1 MSFDHQAF
9 SDSTSL
15 DSVASVNQLEQDRA
29 LFVGAKYESYYQ
41 AQFEKI
47 TPKKQ
52 YAGFNIAAFFLG
64 VVWLFYRKMYS
75 YGFMSIGLIVVIG
88 MVEIFLGI
96 ESSGA
101 NIGLAVAFGMF
112 GNTLYKHHVDQQI
125 AKIRQ
130 FGNSNVNTEL
140 ENRGG
145 TNIVA
150 GSILLVI
157 WLGLVALAI
166 SAS

>member
-1 MSFDHQAF
+1 MSLDHQAF
-9 SDSTSL
+9 PDSTSL

-29 LFVGAKYESYYQ
+29 LFIGVKYESYYQ

-47 TPKKQ
+47 TPRKQ
-52 YAGFNIAAFFLG
+52 YAGFNIADFFLG
-64 VVWLFYRKMYS
+64 VVWLFYRKIYS
-75 YGFMSIGLIVVIG
+75 YGFMAIGLIVVIG
-88 MVEIFLGI
+88 MVEILLGI

-112 GNTLYKHHVDQQI
+112 GKTLYKHHVDQQI

>member
-75 YGFMSIGLIVVIG
+75 YGFMAIGLIVVIG
-88 MVEIFLGI
+88 MVEILLGI

-112 GNTLYKHHVDQQI
+112 GKTLYKHHVDQQI

>member
-41 AQFEKI
+41 AQFKKI

-52 YAGFNIAAFFLG
+52 YVGFNIAAFFLG

-75 YGFMSIGLIVVIG
+75 YGFMAIGLIVVIG
-88 MVEIFLGI
+88 MVEILLGI

-112 GNTLYKHHVDQQI
+112 GKILYKHHVDQQI

-157 WLGLVALAI
+157 WLGAGCTGY
-166 SAS
+166 

>member
-29 LFVGAKYESYYQ
+29 LFIGVKYESYYQ

-64 VVWLFYRKMYS
+64 VVWLFYRKIYS
-75 YGFMSIGLIVVIG
+75 YGFMAIGLIVVIG
-88 MVEIFLGI
+88 MVEILLGI

-112 GNTLYKHHVDQQI
+112 GKILYKHHVDQQI

-157 WLGLVALAI
+157 WLGAGCTGY
-166 SAS
+166 

>member
-47 TPKKQ
+47 TPRKQ

-64 VVWLFYRKMYS
+64 VVWLFYRKIYS
-75 YGFMSIGLIVVIG
+75 YGFMAIGLIVVIG
-88 MVEIFLGI
+88 MVEILLGI

-112 GNTLYKHHVDQQI
+112 GKTLYKHHVDQQI

>member
-1 MSFDHQAF
+1 MSFDHPAF
-9 SDSTSL
+9 PDSTSL
-15 DSVASVNQLEQDRA
+15 EHVPSVNQLEQDRA
-29 LFVGAKYESYYQ
+29 LFVGAKYASYYQ

-64 VVWLFYRKMYS
+64 VVWLFYRKIYS
-75 YGFMSIGLIVVIG
+75 YGFMAIGLIVVIG
-88 MVEIFLGI
+88 MVEILLGI

-112 GNTLYKHHVDQQI
+112 GNTLYRHHVDQQI
-125 AKIRQ
+125 AKTRQ
-130 FGNSNVNTEL
+130 LGSGSVNTEL

>member
-9 SDSTSL
+9 PDSTSL

-29 LFVGAKYESYYQ
+29 LFIGVKYESYYQ

-47 TPKKQ
+47 TPRKQ

-64 VVWLFYRKMYS
+64 VVWLFYRKIYS
-75 YGFMSIGLIVVIG
+75 YGFMAIGLIVVIG
-88 MVEIFLGI
+88 MVEILLGI

-112 GNTLYKHHVDQQI
+112 GKILYKHHVDQQI

-157 WLGLVALAI
+157 WLGAGCTGY
-166 SAS
+166 

>member
-15 DSVASVNQLEQDRA
+15 DSVASVNQPEQDRA
-29 LFVGAKYESYYQ
+29 LFVGLKYESYYQ

-75 YGFMSIGLIVVIG
+75 YGFMAIGLIVAIG
-88 MVEIFLGI
+88 IVEILLGI

-112 GNTLYKHHVDQQI
+112 GNTLYRHHVDQQI
-125 AKIRQ
+125 AKTRQ
-130 FGNSNVNTEL
+130 LGSGSVNTEL

>member
-29 LFVGAKYESYYQ
+29 LFIGVKYESYYQ

-88 MVEIFLGI
+88 MVEILLGI

-112 GNTLYKHHVDQQI
+112 GNTLYKYHVDQQI
-125 AKIRQ
+125 AKIHQ
-130 FGNSNVNTEL
+130 LGSGSVHTEL

-145 TNIVA
+145 TNLIA
-150 GSILLVI
+150 GSILLVM

>member
-15 DSVASVNQLEQDRA
+15 DSVASVNQPEQDRA
-29 LFVGAKYESYYQ
+29 LFVGLKYESYYQ

-88 MVEIFLGI
+88 MVEIILGI

-112 GNTLYKHHVDQQI
+112 GNTLYKYHVDQQI
-125 AKIRQ
+125 AKIHQ
-130 FGNSNVNTEL
+130 LGSGSVHTEL
-140 ENRGG
+140 EKRGG
-145 TNIVA
+145 TNLIA

>member
-1 MSFDHQAF
+1 M
-9 SDSTSL
+9 
-15 DSVASVNQLEQDRA
+15 
-29 LFVGAKYESYYQ
+29 
-41 AQFEKI
+41 
-47 TPKKQ
+47 
-52 YAGFNIAAFFLG
+52 AGFNIAAFFLG

-75 YGFMSIGLIVVIG
+75 YGFMAIGLIVVIG
-88 MVEIFLGI
+88 IVEILLGI

-101 NIGLAVAFGMF
+101 NIGLAVAFGML
-112 GNTLYKHHVDQQI
+112 GNTLYKHHVDKQI

-130 FGNSNVNTEL
+130 LGNGNLKTEL

-145 TNIVA
+145 TNLVA
-150 GSILLVI
+150 GTILLVI

>member
-88 MVEIFLGI
+88 IVEIILGI

-112 GNTLYKHHVDQQI
+112 GNTLYKYHVDQQI
-125 AKIRQ
+125 AKIHQ
-130 FGNSNVNTEL
+130 LGSGSVHTEL

-145 TNIVA
+145 TNLIA
-150 GSILLVI
+150 GSILLVM

>member
-75 YGFMSIGLIVVIG
+75 YGFMAIGLIVAIG
-88 MVEIFLGI
+88 MVEILLGI

-125 AKIRQ
+125 AKVRQ

>member
-15 DSVASVNQLEQDRA
+15 DSVASVNQPEQDRA
-29 LFVGAKYESYYQ
+29 LFVGLKYESYYQ

-88 MVEIFLGI
+88 MVEIILGI

-125 AKIRQ
+125 AKTRQ
-130 FGNSNVNTEL
+130 LGSGSVNTEL

>member
-1 MSFDHQAF
+1 MSLDHQAF
-9 SDSTSL
+9 PDSTSL
-15 DSVASVNQLEQDRA
+15 DYVASVNQLEQDRA
-29 LFVGAKYESYYQ
+29 LFIGVKYESYYQ

-88 MVEIFLGI
+88 MVEIILGI

-112 GNTLYKHHVDQQI
+112 GNTLYKYHVDQQI
-125 AKIRQ
+125 AKIHQ
-130 FGNSNVNTEL
+130 LGSGSVHTEL

-145 TNIVA
+145 TNLIA
-150 GSILLVI
+150 GSILLVM

>member
-75 YGFMSIGLIVVIG
+75 YGFMAIGLIVAIG
-88 MVEIFLGI
+88 IVEILLGI

-112 GNTLYKHHVDQQI
+112 GNTLYRHHVDQQI

-145 TNIVA
+145 TNLIV

-157 WLGLVALAI
+157 WLGLIALAI

>member
-29 LFVGAKYESYYQ
+29 LFVGAKYASYYQ

-75 YGFMSIGLIVVIG
+75 YGFMAIGLIVAIG
-88 MVEIFLGI
+88 IVEILLGI

-130 FGNSNVNTEL
+130 LGSGNVHTEL

-145 TNIVA
+145 TNLIV

-157 WLGLVALAI
+157 WFGLAALAI
-166 SAS
+166 SVS

>member
-75 YGFMSIGLIVVIG
+75 YGFMAIGLIVAIVI
-88 MVEIFLGI
+88 VEILLGI

-112 GNTLYKHHVDQQI
+112 GNTLYRHHVDQQI
-125 AKIRQ
+125 AKTRQ
-130 FGNSNVNTEL
+130 LGSGSVNTEL

>member
-1 MSFDHQAF
+1 MSFDHPAF
-9 SDSTSL
+9 PDSTSL
-15 DSVASVNQLEQDRA
+15 EHVPSVNQLEQDRA
-29 LFVGAKYESYYQ
+29 LFVGAKYASYYQ

-64 VVWLFYRKMYS
+64 LVWLFYRKMYR
-75 YGFMSIGLIVVIG
+75 YGFMAIGLIVAIG

-112 GNTLYKHHVDQQI
+112 ENTLYKHHVDQQI

>member
-75 YGFMSIGLIVVIG
+75 YGFMAIGLIVAIG
-88 MVEIFLGI
+88 IVEILLGI

-112 GNTLYKHHVDQQI
+112 GKTLYKHHVDQQI

-145 TNIVA
+145 TNLVA

-157 WLGLVALAI
+157 WFGLVALAI

>member
-1 MSFDHQAF
+1 MSLDHQAF
-9 SDSTSL
+9 PDSTSL

-29 LFVGAKYESYYQ
+29 LFIGVKYESYYQ

-64 VVWLFYRKMYS
+64 VVWLFCRKMYS
-75 YGFMSIGLIVVIG
+75 YGFMVIGLIVVMG
-88 MVEIFLGI
+88 MVEILLGI

>member
-1 MSFDHQAF
+1 MSLDHQAF
-9 SDSTSL
+9 PDSTSL

-29 LFVGAKYESYYQ
+29 LFVCAKYESYYQ

-75 YGFMSIGLIVVIG
+75 YGFMAIGLIVAIG
-88 MVEIFLGI
+88 IVEILLGI

>member
-1 MSFDHQAF
+1 MSLDHQAF
-9 SDSTSL
+9 PDSTSL
-15 DSVASVNQLEQDRA
+15 DYVASVNQLEQDRA
-29 LFVGAKYESYYQ
+29 LFIGAKYESYYQ

-64 VVWLFYRKMYS
+64 VVWLFYRKMYC
-75 YGFMSIGLIVVIG
+75 YGFMSIGLIVAIG
-88 MVEIFLGI
+88 MVEILLGI
-96 ESSGA
+96 ESSGT

-166 SAS
+166 STS

>member
-15 DSVASVNQLEQDRA
+15 DSVASVNQPEQDRA
-29 LFVGAKYESYYQ
+29 LFVGLKYESYYQ

-75 YGFMSIGLIVVIG
+75 YGFMAIGLIVAIG
-88 MVEIFLGI
+88 MVEILLGI

-112 GNTLYKHHVDQQI
+112 GNTLYRHHVDQQI
-125 AKIRQ
+125 AKTRQ
-130 FGNSNVNTEL
+130 LGSGSVNTEL

>member
-1 MSFDHQAF
+1 
-9 SDSTSL
+9 
-15 DSVASVNQLEQDRA
+15 
-29 LFVGAKYESYYQ
+29 
-41 AQFEKI
+41 
-47 TPKKQ
+47 
-52 YAGFNIAAFFLG
+52 
-64 VVWLFYRKMYS
+64 MYS
-75 YGFMSIGLIVVIG
+75 YGFMAIGLIGAIG
-88 MVEIFLGI
+88 MVEILLGI

-125 AKIRQ
+125 TKIRQ
-130 FGNSNVNTEL
+130 LGSGSVHTEL
-140 ENRGG
+140 EKRGG
-145 TNIVA
+145 INLIV

>member
-15 DSVASVNQLEQDRA
+15 DSVASVNQPEQDRA
-29 LFVGAKYESYYQ
+29 LFVGLKYESYYQ

-52 YAGFNIAAFFLG
+52 YAGFNLAAFFLG

-88 MVEIFLGI
+88 MVEIILGI

-112 GNTLYKHHVDQQI
+112 GNTLYKYHVDQQI
-125 AKIRQ
+125 AKIHQ
-130 FGNSNVNTEL
+130 LGSGSVHTEL

-145 TNIVA
+145 TNLIA
-150 GSILLVI
+150 GSILLVM

>member
-1 MSFDHQAF
+1 MSLDHQAF
-9 SDSTSL
+9 PDSTSL
-15 DSVASVNQLEQDRA
+15 DYVASVNQLEQDRA
-29 LFVGAKYESYYQ
+29 LFIGAKYESYYQ
-41 AQFEKI
+41 AQFKKI

-75 YGFMSIGLIVVIG
+75 YGFMAIGLIVAIG
-88 MVEIFLGI
+88 MVEILLGI
-96 ESSGA
+96 KSSGA

-145 TNIVA
+145 TNLIV

>member
-1 MSFDHQAF
+1 MSFDHPAF
-9 SDSTSL
+9 PDSTSL
-15 DSVASVNQLEQDRA
+15 EHVPSVNQLEQDRA
-29 LFVGAKYESYYQ
+29 LFVGAKYASYYQ

-64 VVWLFYRKMYS
+64 LVWLFYRKMYR
-75 YGFMSIGLIVVIG
+75 YGFMAIGLIVVIG
-88 MVEIFLGI
+88 MVEILLGI

-125 AKIRQ
+125 AKVRQ

-140 ENRGG
+140 EKHGG
-145 TNIVA
+145 INLIV

>member
-1 MSFDHQAF
+1 MSFDHPAF
-9 SDSTSL
+9 PDSTSL
-15 DSVASVNQLEQDRA
+15 EHVPSVNQLEQDRA
-29 LFVGAKYESYYQ
+29 LFVGAKYASYYQ

-64 VVWLFYRKMYS
+64 LVWLFYRKMYR
-75 YGFMSIGLIVVIG
+75 YGFMAIGLIVAIG

-112 GNTLYKHHVDQQI
+112 GTTLYKHHVDQQI
-125 AKIRQ
+125 AKVRQ

>member
-1 MSFDHQAF
+1 MSFDHPAF
-9 SDSTSL
+9 PDSTSL
-15 DSVASVNQLEQDRA
+15 EHVPSVNQLEQDRA
-29 LFVGAKYESYYQ
+29 LFVGAKYASYYQ

-64 VVWLFYRKMYS
+64 VVWLFYRKMYR
-75 YGFMSIGLIVVIG
+75 YGFMAIGLIAAIG

-125 AKIRQ
+125 AKVRQ

>member
-88 MVEIFLGI
+88 MVEIILGI

-101 NIGLAVAFGMF
+101 NISLAVAFGMF
-112 GNTLYKHHVDQQI
+112 GNTLYKYHVDQQI
-125 AKIRQ
+125 AKIHQ
-130 FGNSNVNTEL
+130 LGSGSVHTEL

-145 TNIVA
+145 TNLIA

>member
-15 DSVASVNQLEQDRA
+15 DSVASVNQPEQDRA
-29 LFVGAKYESYYQ
+29 LFVGLKYESYYQ

-88 MVEIFLGI
+88 MVEIILGI

-125 AKIRQ
+125 AKIHQ
-130 FGNSNVNTEL
+130 LGSGSVHTES

-145 TNIVA
+145 TNLIA
-150 GSILLVI
+150 GSILLVM

>member
-15 DSVASVNQLEQDRA
+15 DSVASVNQPEQDRA
-29 LFVGAKYESYYQ
+29 LFVGLKYESYYQ

-88 MVEIFLGI
+88 MVEIILGI

-112 GNTLYKHHVDQQI
+112 GNTLYKYHVDQQI
-125 AKIRQ
+125 AKIHQ
-130 FGNSNVNTEL
+130 LGSGSVHTEL

-145 TNIVA
+145 TNLIA

>member
-1 MSFDHQAF
+1 MSFDHPAF

-15 DSVASVNQLEQDRA
+15 DSVASVNQPEQDRA
-29 LFVGAKYESYYQ
+29 LFVGLKYESYYQ

-88 MVEIFLGI
+88 MVEIILGI

-112 GNTLYKHHVDQQI
+112 GNTLYKYHVDQQI
-125 AKIRQ
+125 AKIHQ
-130 FGNSNVNTEL
+130 LGSGSVHTEL

-145 TNIVA
+145 TNLIA
-150 GSILLVI
+150 GSILLVM

>member
-15 DSVASVNQLEQDRA
+15 DSVASVNQPEQDRA
-29 LFVGAKYESYYQ
+29 LFVGLKYESYYQ

-47 TPKKQ
+47 TPKIQ
-52 YAGFNIAAFFLG
+52 YAGFNLAAFFLG

-75 YGFMSIGLIVVIG
+75 YGFMAIGLIVVIG
-88 MVEIFLGI
+88 IVEIFLGI

-112 GNTLYKHHVDQQI
+112 GNTLYRHHVDQQI
-125 AKIRQ
+125 AKTRQ
-130 FGNSNVNTEL
+130 LGSGSVNTEL

-145 TNIVA
+145 TNLIA

>member
-15 DSVASVNQLEQDRA
+15 DSVASVNQPEQDRA
-29 LFVGAKYESYYQ
+29 LFVGLKYESYYQ

-75 YGFMSIGLIVVIG
+75 YGFMAIGLIVAIG
-88 MVEIFLGI
+88 IVEILLGI

-112 GNTLYKHHVDQQI
+112 GNTLYKYHVDQQI
-125 AKIRQ
+125 AKIHQ
-130 FGNSNVNTEL
+130 LGSGSVHTEL

-145 TNIVA
+145 TNLIA
-150 GSILLVI
+150 GSILLVM